1 MTLSEHLQ
9 RAKIDRAEE
18 RGARV
23 DDYVIDPDG
32 VTDLTATAND
42 TAANAAPKMPTLPK
56 VGGSD
61 FEGLYSD

>member
-9 RAKIDRAEE
+9 RAKVDRAEK

-32 VTDLTATAND
+32 VTDLSAAAND
-42 TAANAAPKMPTLPK
+42 ITTNPTSRTPTLPK
-56 VGGSD
+56 VGDSNV
-61 FEGLYSD
+61 EGLYSD

>member
-9 RAKIDRAEE
+9 RAKVDRAEQ

-32 VTDLTATAND
+32 VTDLSATAND
-42 TAANAAPKMPTLPK
+42 IAANPAPKMPMLPK
-56 VGGSD
+56 VGNSD
-61 FEGLYSD
+61 VEGLYGD